1 MGNPDKDKLPVSS
14 SDIGHRLDIWLHTRI
29 PAHSRARW
37 QELIK
42 SGKVRVNGAEKKTRY
57 LLREGDVIEFEIPP
71 PRPVELVP
79 EDKPL
84 DILYEDKDLLVLNKP
99 PGLVVHPAPGHD
111 DGTLVNALL
120 FHCHDLAGIGGELRP
135 GIVHRL
141 DKDTSGL
148 LIVAKNETAMA
159 ALAAQFKSH
168 RVRKE
173 YLALVW
179 GQPVPAAGTVDTLIG
194 RSLRDRKKMSTHT
207 AAGRQ
212 AITHYETLHNYA
224 DVSLLRLRIETGRT
238 HQIRVHMTHLGHP
251 IVGDTQYGRARKN
264 RLPAA
269 ASRQMLHAE
278 RIAFEHPRTGKA
290 MEFTAPIPGDM
301 QALIEAL
308 GKQD

>member
-14 SDIGHRLDIWLHTRI
+14 SDAGQRLDIWIHSQV

-37 QELIK
+37 QELIR
-42 SGKVRVNGAEKKTRY
+42 SGRVRVNGGEKKTRY
-57 LLREGDVIEFEIPP
+57 LLHEGDTVEFEIPP

-79 EDKPL
+79 EDRPL
-84 DILYEDKDLLVLNKP
+84 DIVYEDKDLLVLNKP

-120 FHCHDLAGIGGELRP
+120 FHCRDLAGIGGELRP

-148 LIVAKNETAMA
+148 LIVAKNEAAMT
-159 ALAAQFKSH
+159 ALAAQFKGH

-179 GQPVPAAGTVDTLIG
+179 GRPAPASGTVDTLIG
-194 RSLRDRKKMSTHT
+194 RSLRDRKKMSTRT

-212 AITHYETLHNYA
+212 AITHYTTVHNYA
-224 DVSLLRLRIETGRT
+224 DISLLRLRIETGRT
-238 HQIRVHMTHLGHP
+238 HQIRVHMTHLGHS

-264 RLPAA
+264 QLPAP

-278 RIAFEHPRTGKA
+278 RIAFDHPRTGKA
-290 MEFTAPIPGDM
+290 LEFTAPIPRDM
-301 QALIEAL
+301 QELIDALAHN
-308 GKQD
+308 